1 MKKLI
6 EVALPLKEINEK
18 TLREKKIAPGHPA
31 NLHLWWGRS
40 PISSVQSALAASMV
54 DAPESGQE
62 LLERLNRVQ
71 SGIYPEFGK
80 KPTVFDPFCGFG
92 GIPLAAQS
100 LGLPVIAG
108 DLNPVAVMLTKAA
121 TEIPA
126 KFADCSP
133 VNRVSIEKRYS
144 GTQGLAEDVAYY
156 GDWLRE
162 KAYEKLKGLYPKEP
176 EGNPSAWIWV
186 RTVKCPNPACGCQ
199 MPLASSY
206 VLRSKGKEET
216 WAEPVCKDGKVTFE
230 LKTGR
235 CPETHR
241 SNKISNNGAV
251 FCCPACGSL
260 TTNAYVKQMGQE
272 HQLGAQMMAIVLE
285 TEDGTR
291 YIAPNKAQE
300 LAADVP
306 VPEDIPP
313 GEIPDNPH
321 WFTPPGFGFQN
332 YTDLFSPRQLTM
344 LTTFCDLLC
353 AVQDKVS
360 SDALAAGMDVSGGG
374 LAQGGTGALAY
385 GQAIGVYLAFV
396 IDKMADANS
405 TICSWRTTGGSL
417 RNTFGRQA
425 IPMVWT
431 YAEGNPFSHIT
442 GNFSAAL
449 KSVVDS
455 IQNLSCGSKVTVY
468 QGDARAVTFPQ
479 NIMVCTELPYYK
491 AIGYAPL
498 SDFFYIWMRKSLKP
512 VYPELFNP
520 MVTSKEELSTCG
532 QYEGRDAAECEQ
544 DYEVQM
550 GNLLGRLAQCAD
562 QYFPQLFFFEFH
574 KADEKA
580 LHTNFNGPVP
590 TPWEIMLSSL
600 VQAGY
605 AVTAVW
611 PMRSAPASE
620 KADGARVLIVARTAA
635 QDGQIT
641 RRGFVSTLKRELPD
655 VLDRLLCAG
664 VDDCDQR
671 IVGIGGGLSV
681 FTRYK
686 KVLNADGSNMNMHD
700 ALQIIYQEV
709 VEFIAKKAVD
719 GVHEAAKLEEE

>member
-6 EVALPLKEINEK
+6 EAALPLKEINEK

-54 DAPESGQE
+54 DAPESDQE
-62 LLERLNRVQ
+62 LRERLSRVQ
-71 SGIYPEFGK
+71 SGAYTEFGE
-80 KPTVFDPFCGFG
+80 KPTIFDPFCGFG

-100 LGLPVIAG
+100 LGLNVIAG

-133 VNRVSIEKRYS
+133 VNRISLEKRYS

-162 KAYEKLKGLYPKEP
+162 RAYEKLKALYPIEP
-176 EGNPSAWIWV
+176 EGKPSAWIWV

-206 VLRSKGKEET
+206 VLRSKEKEET
-216 WAEPVCKDGKVTFE
+216 WAEPVCKDGKVVFE

-235 CPETHR
+235 CPEAHR
-241 SNKISNNGAV
+241 SNKVRSNGAV
-251 FCCPACGSL
+251 FRCPICGSL
-260 TTNAYVKQMGQE
+260 TTDAYVKQMGKS
-272 HQLGAQMMAIVLE
+272 HQLGAQLMSIVLE

-321 WFTPPGFGFQN
+321 WFTPPGFGFKN
-332 YTDLFSPRQLTM
+332 YTDLFSPRQLTL
-344 LTTFCDLLC
+344 LTTLCDLLC
-353 AVQDKVS
+353 EVQDKVA
-360 SDALAAGMDVSGGG
+360 SDALAAGMDESGGG
-374 LAQGGTGALAY
+374 LAEGGTGALAY

-396 IDKMADANS
+396 IDKIADANS

-431 YAEGNPFSHIT
+431 YAEGNPFSGIT

-449 KSVVDS
+449 KGVVDA
-455 IQNLSCGSKVTVY
+455 IRNLSCGSKVDVY
-468 QGDARAVTFPQ
+468 QGDARVVTYPQ
-479 NIMVCTELPYYK
+479 NVMVCTELPYYK

-520 MVTSKEELSTCG
+520 MVTNKEELSTCG
-532 QYEGRDAAECEQ
+532 QYEGRDAAECERE
-544 DYEVQM
+544 YETQM
-550 GNLLGRLAQCAD
+550 REILSRLAQCAD
-562 QYFPQLFFFEFH
+562 KAFPHLFFFEFH
-574 KADEKA
+574 RGDEAA
-580 LHTNFNGPVP
+580 LSTGSDGLAP
-590 TPWEIMLSSL
+590 TPWETILRSL
-600 VQAGY
+600 IQAGFG
-605 AVTAVW
+605 VTAVW

-620 KADGARVLIVARTAA
+620 KADGTRVLIVARVAD

-641 RRGFVSTLKRELPD
+641 RRGFVSTLKRELTAE
-655 VLDRLLCAG
+655 LNRLFCAG
-664 VDDCDQR
+664 VDECDQKL
-671 IVGIGGGLSV
+671 IGIGGGLSI

-686 KVLNADGSNMNMHD
+686 KVLNADGSDMSTHD
-700 ALQIIYQEV
+700 ALAIIYQEV
-709 VEFIAKKAVD
+709 AEYIAKKSAD
-719 GVHEAAKLEEE
+719 GGSESAALEEE